1 MAKTEKFRTLEEDI
15 LILRQEMQQGPLSIA
30 EILLIL
36 SGKGRP
42 LILMLFS
49 LPFCLPIQ
57 MPGLSI
63 FFGLIIALIGFRM
76 LLGKGMWLP
85 QWISSKS
92 VAAHTLDKIIDNALW
107 IIRKMKPWIHPRLI
121 WICQSRA
128 MEKMHGL
135 MICILGLL
143 LALPLPIPL
152 SNLTAAWSTFLIALG
167 ILEDDGASVLAG
179 YLISLLT
186 IIFFIVM
193 GIKAKEFLLA

>member
-1 MAKTEKFRTLEEDI
+1 
-15 LILRQEMQQGPLSIA
+15 
-30 EILLIL
+30 
-36 SGKGRP
+36 
-42 LILMLFS
+42 
-49 LPFCLPIQ
+49 
-57 MPGLSI
+57 
-63 FFGLIIALIGFRM
+63 
-76 LLGKGMWLP
+76 
-85 QWISSKS
+85 
-92 VAAHTLDKIIDNALW
+92 
-107 IIRKMKPWIHPRLI
+107 
-121 WICQSRA
+121 